1 MRFWI
6 KGITMDESSVQD
18 YCETCK
24 HPLTCIAAMAR
35 GFSLPAVPPHGY
47 KAVWV
52 VYQADLGEWWNSLEY
67 VEGAMTIF
75 VPIDEIADA

>member
-1 MRFWI
+1 
-6 KGITMDESSVQD
+6 MDESGVQD
-18 YCETCK
+18 CCEACK
-24 HPLTCIAAMAR
+24 HPLTRIVAMAR

-52 VYQADLGEWWNSLEY
+52 VYQADLGEWRNSPEY
-67 VEGAMTIF
+67 VEGAVTIF